1 MTNVSQFTSNGKYL
15 MLALDHRGS
24 FEKLMS
30 PNDSEAVSK
39 EDIVQLKR
47 KIIEALEDQFSSL
60 LIDQDYGLPA
70 YLSRSKPF
78 LLPVEKSGYS
88 NQSGERITELE
99 YSVQQLIDFGASGA
113 KLLLYFNPS
122 LSSTSQQVEI
132 AKKTL
137 KDCKNCDFPLFLE
150 IVTYTPDNLAYHLEG
165 VRTNLVVESVKV
177 LLDNDVVPDVWKLE
191 YPGSLDACR
200 QVTGT
205 VGDTPWILL
214 TRGDPFEHFVS
225 QLKDAIRAGAQGFLA
240 GRALWQE
247 VCRLEGEEKERF
259 LKQTL
264 PARFKTIAELAA
276 TPSLNV

>member
-1 MTNVSQFTSNGKYL
+1 MVSLNKFTEDGKYL

-24 FEKLMS
+24 FKKLMS
-30 PNDSEAVSK
+30 PNDPEAVSK
-39 EDIVQLKR
+39 EDIVQLK
-47 KIIEALEDQFSSL
+47 KEIIKALEDQFSGL

-78 LLPVEKSGYS
+78 LLPVEKSGYTFR
-88 NQSGERITELE
+88 QGSGQDGEKITELE
-99 YSVQQLIDFGASGA
+99 YSVQQLIHLGASGV
-113 KLLLYFNPS
+113 KLLIYFNPTLPS
-122 LSSTSQQVEI
+122 ATKQIETTKKVLSE
-132 AKKTL
+132 
-137 KDCKNCDFPLFLE
+137 CKEHNFPFFLE
-150 IVTYTPDNLAYHLEG
+150 IVTYNLPSHLEG

-200 QVTGT
+200 QVTET
-205 VGDTPWILL
+205 VENTPWILL
-214 TRGDPFEHFVS
+214 TRGDSFEHFVS
-225 QLKDAIRAGAQGFLA
+225 QFKDAIRAGAQGFLA

-264 PARFKTIAELAA
+264 PARFKIISGIVSKT
-276 TPSLNV
+276 